1 MYLWIT
7 GKKKMSIH
15 DEGYIKFNCKLSE
28 KKIFVPDDILIKVNY
43 WRNRFKL
50 FRMIGVL
57 DNGIGFGNISY
68 NINNEKF
75 YISGSS
81 TGEISELNNNHIAK
95 VTYCNVEQNM
105 VECEGK
111 LNASSESLSHYS
123 IYKSSIGAKSVIHI
137 HCKYLWNKYM
147 SKLPTTAPD
156 AYFGSVELAN
166 ELKRL
171 SKNTT
176 SNIIIAAGH
185 EDGIFSYAESI
196 DKAAENLLKLY

>member
-1 MYLWIT
+1 MT
-7 GKKKMSIH
+7 IH

-28 KKIFVPDDILIKVNY
+28 KKIFVPDDILTKINY

-50 FRMIGVL
+50 FRMIGAL

-81 TGEISELNNNHIAK
+81 TGNFQELNHTDIAK
-95 VTYCNVEQNM
+95 VTKCDIEKNT

-111 LNASSESLSHYS
+111 IYASSESLSHYS
-123 IYKSSIGAKSVIHI
+123 IYKSSTGVKSIIHI

-147 SKLPTTAPD
+147 NKLPTTSPN

-166 ELKRL
+166 ELKCI

-185 EDGIFSYAESI
+185 EDGIFSYAENI
-196 DKAAENLLKLY
+196 EKAAENLFKLY

>member
-1 MYLWIT
+1 MN
-7 GKKKMSIH
+7 IH
-15 DEGYIKFNCKLSE
+15 DEGYIKFNCILSE
-28 KKIFVPDDILIKVNY
+28 KKIFVPDDILIKINY

-50 FRMIGVL
+50 FRMIGAL

-68 NINNEKF
+68 KINTEKF

-81 TGEISELNNNHIAK
+81 TGEFTELNHAQIAK
-95 VTYCNVEQNM
+95 VTNCNIEKNI

-111 LNASSESLSHYS
+111 INASSESLSHYS
-123 IYKSSIGAKSVIHI
+123 IYKSSFGAKSVIHI

-147 SKLPTTAPD
+147 NKLPTTSPE
-156 AYFGSVELAN
+156 AYFGSVELAY

-171 SKNTT
+171 SKNTS

-185 EDGIFSYAESI
+185 EDGIFSYAENI
-196 DKAAENLLKLY
+196 DKAAENLFRLY